1 LGIMRTKSITVYR
14 RELLLVLPLIFTR
27 DNRYYHIFVRNAYL
41 FGRVITGFA
50 MPCVDD
56 VIVTRKQT

>member
-1 LGIMRTKSITVYR
+1 MFIDNFYI
-14 RELLLVLPLIFTR
+14 LPLIFTR
-27 DNRYYHIFVRNAYL
+27 DNRYYHIFVRNTYL
-41 FGRVITGFA
+41 FGRVLTGCE